1 MYSLLFHN
9 KWLAAFWAGSILLG
23 IYLSTPREGEDRG
36 AAAAVNAI
44 DGMRAEAMA
53 RAKVREERD
62 RQAKL
67 DAFNAGEDQ
76 GDVQLVESYM
86 SEQ

>member
-23 IYLSTPREGEDRG
+23 IYLTTPREGEDRG
-36 AAAAVNAI
+36 AAAATNAI
-44 DGMRAEAMA
+44 AGMQAEAMA
-53 RAKVREERD
+53 RAKTREERD

-67 DAFNAGEDQ
+67 DAFNAGEDY
-76 GDVQLVESYM
+76 GRVELVESYM
-86 SEQ
+86 EEQ